1 MINAVLLLIAFQLIG
16 EGIAQ
21 ALRLPVP
28 GMVIGLLG
36 LLTLFILRGRRL
48 GADRAVPPGLEAVAR
63 MLHGTLGLLFVPAG
77 VGVLA
82 QADLIAAEGFAIVGA
97 VALSTLA
104 AIGVAGRLA
113 SRREAVARARP
124 AEPAR

>member
-1 MINAVLLLIAFQLIG
+1 
-16 EGIAQ
+16 
-21 ALRLPVP
+21 
-28 GMVIGLLG
+28 MVIGLLG
-36 LLTLFILRGRRL
+36 LLTLLILRGRRL

-63 MLHGTLGLLFVPAG
+63 TLHGTLGLLFVPAG

-113 SRREAVARARP
+113 SRREAVAPARP
-124 AEPAR
+124 AEPVR